1 MTTKEIINFAAL
13 FFPGEIGAQNNKVSI
28 KSFHKEILDT
38 INANTYVNITGFR
51 GCAKSTWAAY
61 LYPLAAIVLDKEPY
75 TIIARETKD
84 LAREAFDAFSEAL
97 ETIREAMNIDIKTAG
112 ELTLSITHISEQ
124 KTSKIRFLTRE
135 KKIRGARAKGG
146 SRPTLIILDDIE
158 SYETV
163 ESKLER
169 ERTKRFVYGEVL
181 KAFDAK
187 RIKFINIGNYIHQD
201 SVVVNLENDQ
211 RFKTVKIPVFEDDKS
226 VWEDRF
232 STSMLKEEYESYKGN
247 GLGNLWLMEMM
258 CQIIDE
264 ENATFK
270 RSDFVYI
277 PKEEALTLSRYT
289 YTLCDLALT
298 QNARSDYTAFVTV
311 GLSEANDIFI
321 LDITAGKW
329 SAKTDKIGRELYS
342 LYEREKP
349 IRIGIENKAGVEG
362 FFFVLD
368 TLAKENGSYLP
379 LDEIKASNVPD
390 AKFKRISALQPLF
403 RAKKIHFCKELE
415 FLSELENELLTFPR
429 GAHDDIIDALS
440 YLQNYTFKRD
450 MSKNQIEIHQKRR
463 RPW

>member
-1 MTTKEIINFAAL
+1 VTTQEIINFASL
-13 FFPGEIGAQNNKVSI
+13 FFASEIGVQNNKVNI

-38 INANTYVNITGFR
+38 INSENYINITGFR

-75 TIIARETKD
+75 TIITRETKD
-84 LAREAFDAFSEAL
+84 LAREAYEAFYEAL
-97 ETIREAMNIDIKTAG
+97 ETIKESISIDIKTAG
-112 ELTLSITHISEQ
+112 ELTLSITHTAEQ
-124 KTSKIRFLTRE
+124 KTSKVRFLTRE

-187 RIKFINIGNYIHQD
+187 KFKFINIGNYIHQD
-201 SVVVNLENDQ
+201 SIVVNFENDK
-211 RFKTVKIPVFEDDKS
+211 RFKTVKIPIFDEGKS

-232 STSMLKEEYESYKGN
+232 STQLMRDEYESYKDG
-247 GLGNLWLMEMM
+247 GQGNLWLMEMM

-264 ENATFK
+264 ENAVFK
-270 RSDFVYI
+270 RSDFCYI
-277 PKEEALTLSRYT
+277 QKEEALKLSRYT

-298 QNARSDYTAFVTV
+298 QNARSDYTAFVTI
-311 GLSEANDIFI
+311 GLSEENDIFV
-321 LDITAGKW
+321 LDVTAGKW
-329 SAKTDKIGRELYS
+329 SAKTDKIGRELYA

-403 RAKKIHFCKELE
+403 RAKKIHFCEGIE
-415 FLSELENELLTFPR
+415 FLSELEEELLTFPR
-429 GAHDDIIDALS
+429 SKHDDLVDALS
-440 YLQNYTFKRD
+440 YLQNYTFKKD
-450 MSKNQIEIHQKRR
+450 MTKNRFEFGQKRR

>member
-1 MTTKEIINFAAL
+1 MKTEDIINFAAL
-13 FFPGEIGAQNNKVSI
+13 FFPSEIGAQSNKIQI
-28 KSFHKEILDT
+28 KSFHKEILDAIT
-38 INANTYVNITGFR
+38 TKNYINITGFR

-61 LYPLAAIVLDKEPY
+61 IYPLAAIAINKEPY
-75 TIIARETKD
+75 TVIARETKD
-84 LAREAFDAFSEAL
+84 LAREAYEAFVEAL
-97 ETIREAMNIDIKTAG
+97 ETIKESINISIKTAG
-112 ELTLSITHISEQ
+112 ELTLSITHLSEQ

-187 RIKFINIGNYIHQD
+187 HFKFINIGNYIHQD
-201 SVVVNLENDQ
+201 SIVVNLENDR
-211 RFKTVKIPVFEDDKS
+211 RFQTVKIPVFEEGKS

-232 STSMLKEEYESYKGN
+232 ATDMLQEEYESYKNN
-247 GLGNLWLMEMM
+247 GQGNLWLMEMM

-264 ENATFK
+264 ENAIFK
-270 RSDFVYI
+270 RSDFCYI
-277 PKEEALTLSRYT
+277 KKEEALSLSRYT

-298 QNARSDYTAFVTV
+298 QNARSDRTAFVTI
-311 GLSEANDIFI
+311 GIAEDNSIFV

-329 SAKTDKIGRELYS
+329 SAKTDRIGRELYS

-349 IRIGIENKAGVEG
+349 LRIGIENKAGVEG

-368 TLAKENGSYLP
+368 TLAKENGLYLP
-379 LDEIKASNVPD
+379 LDEIKASNVVD

-403 RAKKIHFCKELE
+403 RAKKVYFCEGIE
-415 FLSELENELLTFPR
+415 FLSTIEEELLTFPR

-440 YLQNYTFKRD
+440 YLQNYIFKKD
-450 MSKNQIEIHQKRR
+450 MSKSVFEPTKKRR